1 MSRSVL
7 RINGLSFDGVLT
19 AVGRMASTIIH
30 DIKNPMGTLRL
41 YAQVIKKKTGDAE
54 ASQLAD
60 EIIRQVDRFVNMTQ
74 EVLDFSRGI
83 SEIHLEEVPL
93 GEMMEGVLTF
103 VETDLAKRQISVVR
117 RLDYNGDC
125 VLDIEKM
132 VRVFY
137 NLASNAA
144 DAMQQ
149 GGVLTI
155 STAKI
160 NGELVI
166 TFTDTGI
173 GIH

>member
-1 MSRSVL
+1 
-7 RINGLSFDGVLT
+7 
-19 AVGRMASTIIH
+19 
-30 DIKNPMGTLRL
+30 
-41 YAQVIKKKTGDAE
+41 
-54 ASQLAD
+54 
-60 EIIRQVDRFVNMTQ
+60 MTQ

-117 RLDYNGDC
+117 RLYYNGDC

-173 GIH
+173 GIPEEIRPKVFEPFYTYGKRHGTGLGLAIVKKIIDDHKGRIEIESELNKGTSIRLRLPLAL